1 MIGTGETGEDLR
13 MQIWPFMAF
22 LSFCSCVLVARLF
35 SNPAGVEDGL
45 EHLVHG
51 KSEEDGDQA

>member
-1 MIGTGETGEDLR
+1 